1 MAKSVLIAESNKVF
15 SDALAGAL
23 SLLGFVVVGTTSK
36 RSEANALALETKPDL
51 LIFNCHLS
59 GDETAGFSDLQHLK
73 EQLPEMKI
81 IALGYHEVF
90 DEAMEKFLKVGFD
103 GYWNKY
109 DDWAGFLKQLTI
121 LFPRIPDP
129 I

>member
-1 MAKSVLIAESNKVF
+1 MTKSVLIAESNKIF
-15 SDALAGAL
+15 SEALGGAL

-36 RSEANALALETKPDL
+36 KSGVNDLALETKPDL
-51 LIFNCHLS
+51 LIFNCRLS

-81 IALGYHEVF
+81 IALGYHDVV
-90 DEAMEKFLKVGFD
+90 DDVMRKFLKAGFD
-103 GYWNKY
+103 GYWNIY
-109 DDWAGFLKQLTI
+109 DNWAGFLKQLKI
-121 LFPRIPDP
+121 LFPGIADL

>member
-1 MAKSVLIAESNKVF
+1 MKMSSGK
-15 SDALAGAL
+15 LA
-23 SLLGFVVVGTTSK
+23 SL
-36 RSEANALALETKPDL
+36 
-51 LIFNCHLS
+51 
-59 GDETAGFSDLQHLK
+59 SDLQHLK

-81 IALGYHEVF
+81 IALGCHEVF
-90 DEAMEKFLKVGFD
+90 DEIMGNFLAAEFD

-109 DDWAGFLKQLTI
+109 DNWAGLLKQLKI